1 MLEKPRSIHYH
12 ELEPLLDLYGQ
23 LHPDDPDV
31 RQLGS
36 LAALWNEI
44 YNDPNLH
51 YIVIEKDGRIISS
64 CTISVIKNLTRN
76 LRPYGLIENV
86 ITHSEYRNQGLGTAV
101 LHKALAIAQ
110 ENDCY
115 KVMLL
120 TSSKLPETLNFYE
133 KAGFIQGIKTGFV
146 KVL

>member
-1 MLEKPRSIHYH
+1 MLDKPRSMYYH
-12 ELEPLLDLYGQ
+12 ELEQLLDLYGQ

-31 RQLGS
+31 RQLDS

-64 CTISVIKNLTRN
+64 CTITIIRNLTRS

-86 ITHSEYRNQGLGTAV
+86 ITHSDYRNQGFGTAV
-101 LHKALAIAQ
+101 LHEAVQIAE
-110 ENDCY
+110 ENNCY

-120 TSSKLPETLNFYE
+120 TSSKLQETLNFYE
-133 KAGFIQGIKTGFV
+133 KAGFIQGAKTGFV
-146 KVL
+146 KAL